1 MNGRPGPRRFP
12 ALRPLGAA
20 CAALLLA
27 ATVASAQRGRFNSYR
42 LATPESFDGA
52 FNFCRVAFRQA
63 SNGDGG
69 DWQVDYPDAD
79 RNLSVRLA
87 ELTKSPVSM
96 DSRNEP
102 NHLIVRL
109 TDPEIFRC
117 PFIMMTEVGSL
128 FLDDQEAKTL
138 REYLQK
144 GGFLWADDFWGEY
157 AWAVWESQ
165 IRKALPSGAYPL
177 VELPMD
183 HAVFHQVYQVPKVPQ
198 IPSIN
203 FWRGS
208 GGDTSERGPD
218 SRRPTV
224 RAILDEHQRVMVLIT
239 HNTDVGDSFEHEM
252 RDREYFITFSVDG
265 YALGI
270 NAIVYAMTH

>member
-1 MNGRPGPRRFP
+1 MNGPRQVRVRRL
-12 ALRPLGAA
+12 A
-20 CAALLLA
+20 AALCGAIVLA
-27 ATVASAQRGRFNSYR
+27 ASAASAQRFNSFR
-42 LATPESFDGA
+42 LATPDSFDGA
-52 FNFCRVAFRQA
+52 FHFCRVAFRQA

-69 DWQVDYPDAD
+69 NWQVDYPDAD

-87 ELTKSPVSM
+87 ELTKAPVSM
-96 DSRNEP
+96 DASNEP

-109 TDPEIFRC
+109 TDPEMFRC
-117 PFIMMTEVGSL
+117 PFIMMTEVGSI
-128 FLDDQEAKTL
+128 FIDEEEAVAL
-138 REYLQK
+138 RHYLQK

-165 IRKALPSGAYPL
+165 IRKVLPSGAYPL
-177 VELPMD
+177 VELPLD
-183 HAVFHQVYQVPKVPQ
+183 HAMFHQVFQVPKVPQ

-203 FWRGS
+203 YWRGS
-208 GGDTSERGPD
+208 GGDTSERRD
-218 SRRPTV
+218 SRVATA

-270 NAIVYAMTH
+270 NAIIYAMTH

>member
-1 MNGRPGPRRFP
+1 MNAPRRRP
-12 ALRPLGAA
+12 ALRLIIALSGAIV
-20 CAALLLA
+20 LA
-27 ATVASAQRGRFNSYR
+27 ASIASAQRGGRFNSFR
-42 LATPESFDGA
+42 LATADSFDGA
-52 FNFCRVAFRQA
+52 FNFCRVAFPQA

-87 ELTKSPVSM
+87 ELTKAPVSM

-109 TDPEIFRC
+109 TDPEMFRC
-117 PFIMMTEVGSL
+117 PFIMMTEVGSI
-128 FLDDQEAKTL
+128 FIGEDEAVAL

-165 IRKALPSGAYPL
+165 IRKVLPSGAYPL
-177 VELPMD
+177 VELPKEHTM
-183 HAVFHQVYQVPKVPQ
+183 FHQVYQVPKVPQ

-208 GGDTSERGPD
+208 GGDTYERSGP
-218 SRRPTV
+218 RGIATA

-270 NAIVYAMTH
+270 NAIIYAMTH

>member
-1 MNGRPGPRRFP
+1 MSRPGPPCVPARRLIL
-12 ALRPLGAA
+12 AL
-20 CAALLLA
+20 CAAIVLA
-27 ATVASAQRGRFNSYR
+27 ASAASAQRGGRFNSYR

-87 ELTKSPVSM
+87 ELTKAPVSL
-96 DSRNEP
+96 DSRQEP

-109 TDPEIFRC
+109 TDPEMFRC
-117 PFIMMTEVGSL
+117 PFIMMTEVGSA
-128 FLDDQEAKTL
+128 FFDEDEARAL

-157 AWAVWESQ
+157 AWNVWESQ
-165 IRKALPSGAYPL
+165 IRKVLPSGAYPL
-177 VELPMD
+177 VTLPMD
-183 HAVFHQVYQVPKVPQ
+183 HTMFHQVYQVPKVPQ

-208 GGDTSERGPD
+208 GGDTSERGGD
-218 SRRPTV
+218 SRTATA
-224 RAILDEHQRVMVLIT
+224 RAILDEHQRVMVLMT